1 MSIKYN
7 TPAYFSDFSC
17 LGGECEDTCCQ
28 NWEVKIDRQHY
39 DLLKNAMSADQHEQE
54 LFEQSIYLN
63 TSPIVSDYDYAF
75 IRMGENGYCSM
86 LDKQG
91 LCSVHAKHGEAVLGD
106 VCTMFPR
113 VISRAGEVVEL
124 SGALSCPEVVRR
136 CIDDAELLK
145 FKRFKPADLPR
156 SKNYPILREL
166 SQLDD
171 DFYSE
176 SFAYVRESFMQIV
189 ADEERD
195 LETRLY
201 TLVNL
206 ANKLSEFYHRGCN
219 KPAEGQLESIIKAYA
234 EKEFAEK
241 LDTFIKDYDA
251 GSPVNMIVVHSVL
264 SIKLQQA
271 ESENTSILYEKIIRH
286 YDDDASSIPELL
298 ADNISR
304 IRNTLD
310 QNAKQYIDKAI
321 SRYILNC
328 LYREWFVTMPD
339 PFTYMQMLL
348 VRIAMLRTLIY
359 LDIGTEQNLASD
371 ELKQK
376 VVYIMY
382 NFARNI
388 EQNLEFLKVV
398 YNALSEQNMMNF
410 DFSAAFIR
418 ID

>member
-1 MSIKYN
+1 MSIKYK
-7 TPAYFSDFSC
+7 TPAAFSDFSC

-39 DLLKNAMSADQHEQE
+39 DLLKNTMSADMNEKE
-54 LFEQSIYLN
+54 TFEQSVYLN
-63 TSPIVSDYDYAF
+63 TSPIVSDHDYAF
-75 IRMGENGYCSM
+75 IRMGESGYCSM
-86 LDKQG
+86 LDEQG
-91 LCSVHAKHGEAVLGD
+91 LCSVHAKHGESVLGD

-113 VISRAGEVVEL
+113 VISRAGDTIEL
-124 SGALSCPEVVRR
+124 SGALSCPEVTRR
-136 CIDDAELLK
+136 CIADTAPLK

-166 SQLDD
+166 SQLED

-176 SFAYVRESFMQIV
+176 NFTYVRENFMRIM
-189 ADEERD
+189 ASEEQE

-206 ANKLSEFYHRGCN
+206 ANKLSEFYHRGCTR
-219 KPAEGQLESIIKAYA
+219 PEQGQIESVISAYT
-234 EKEFAEK
+234 EKNFAKK
-241 LDTFIKDYDA
+241 LDLFIKDYDA

-271 ESENTSILYEKIIRH
+271 EDENISVLYEKIIE
-286 YDDDASSIPELL
+286 YYNDDSRTIPELL
-298 ADNISR
+298 AEKTGGIRKSLDNEFQR
-304 IRNTLD
+304 H
-310 QNAKQYIDKAI
+310 IDKAI
-321 SRYILNC
+321 TRYILNC
-328 LYREWFVTMPD
+328 LYREWFVSMPD

-348 VRIAMLRTLIY
+348 VRIAILRTLIY
-359 LDIGTEQNLASD
+359 LDIGTKQNLTTE
-371 ELKQK
+371 ELNKNI
-376 VVYIMY
+376 VYIMY

>member
-1 MSIKYN
+1 MSTKYKTMASFAN
-7 TPAYFSDFSC
+7 FSC

-39 DLLKNAMSADQHEQE
+39 DLLKNSMLANANETKT
-54 LFEQSIYLN
+54 FEQNIYLN
-63 TSPIVSDYDYAF
+63 TRPIVSDHDYAF
-75 IRMGENGYCSM
+75 IRMTENGYCSM
-86 LDKQG
+86 LDQQG
-91 LCSVHAKHGEAVLGD
+91 LCSIQAKYGEVVLGD

-113 VISRAGEVVEL
+113 VISRAGDTIEL
-124 SGALSCPEVVRR
+124 SGALSCPEVTRR
-136 CIDDAELLK
+136 CIDDEEPLK

-166 SQLDD
+166 SLLED

-176 SFAYVRESFMQIV
+176 HFTDVRENFMRIV
-189 ADEERD
+189 ASEEQE

-206 ANKLSEFYHRGCN
+206 ANKLSEFYHRGC
-219 KPAEGQLESIIKAYA
+219 PIPEQGLLESVISAYA
-234 EKEFAEK
+234 EKDFTKK
-241 LDTFIKDYDA
+241 LDLFIKDYDA

-271 ESENTSILYEKIIRH
+271 EDENISVLYKKIIEH
-286 YDDDASSIPELL
+286 YNDDLKSIPDLL
-298 ADNISR
+298 ADKIGG
-304 IRNTLD
+304 IRNSLGNEF
-310 QNAKQYIDKAI
+310 QHYIDKAI
-321 SRYILNC
+321 TRYILNC
-328 LYREWFVTMPD
+328 LYREWFVSMPD
-339 PFTYMQMLL
+339 PFTYIQMLL
-348 VRIAMLRTLIY
+348 VRISILRTLIY
-359 LDIGTEQNLASD
+359 LDIGTKQNLTTE
-371 ELKQK
+371 ELKK
-376 VVYIMY
+376 IIVYIMY